1 MFMTKFDSV
10 ELGQQLM
17 KPTGET
23 GIIVGENMNVSNVEI
38 YSLACTMM
46 EFNVNDKILEIGFGN
61 GRFFSYYFNI
71 NSNINVFGV
80 DHSETMYRE
89 AMILNNEY
97 IDNKKLILKLEDSL
111 KTSFVSDY
119 FDTIISINTIYFW
132 KSIDDQ
138 IEEICR
144 LLKSRGKLI
153 IGFRPKSQLEHF
165 PYTKEGFKLFESS
178 EIIDLFKKHDLKF
191 IKEKT
196 KNVTRKAVDGQDI
209 DSKEICLAF
218 KNCKKKSPFTR

>member
-1 MFMTKFDSV
+1 MFMIKFDPV

-17 KPTGET
+17 KPIGER

-46 EFNVNDKILEIGFGN
+46 DFNDNDKILEIGFGN
-61 GRFFSYYFNI
+61 GRFISYYFNI

-80 DHSETMYRE
+80 DHSETMCRE
-89 AMILNNEY
+89 AMIINNKY
-97 IDNKKLILKLEDSL
+97 IDNKKLILKFEDSL

-119 FDTIISINTIYFW
+119 FDTIISINTVYFW

-165 PYTKEGFKLFESS
+165 PYTKVGFKLFESS
-178 EIIDLFKKHDLKF
+178 EIIGLFKKHGLKF
-191 IKEKT
+191 IKEKI
-196 KNVTRKAVDGQDI
+196 KNVKRKAVDGQDI
-209 DSKEICLAF
+209 ESKDICLAF
-218 KNCKKKSPFTR
+218 KKL